1 MEIEVVVVEAIEVV
15 VPVNGVAEVAV
26 VKVVLRLEEEDVVGE
41 TREVVEDQKVV
52 IAVVAVDVVVHKQL
66 T

>member
-1 MEIEVVVVEAIEVV
+1 MVVVEAIEVV